1 MKNISKKLLLENRA
15 YYCFC
20 TKEELE
26 EEKEAMLS
34 QGLPPKY
41 SGKCRHSKNLDPS
54 RPSVIRFKM
63 PETEVI
69 FHDLIRGKVK
79 FNTGLIGD
87 IVIAKD
93 LRTPLYNL
101 AVVIDDFEMKI
112 SHIVRGE
119 DHISNTPKQI
129 MLQNALGFEE
139 PIYAHLPLILS
150 PDRSKLSK
158 RYLETS
164 IDDYRREGYLPEAL
178 INFLTLLGWHPEKDR
193 EIFSLEESVKE
204 FSLKTHS
211 ERRSCF

>member
-1 MKNISKKLLLENRA
+1 
-15 YYCFC
+15 
-20 TKEELE
+20 
-26 EEKEAMLS
+26 MLS

-41 SGKCRHSKNLDPS
+41 SGRCRNNHEPDFS
-54 RPSVIRFKM
+54 RPSVIRFRV
-63 PETEVI
+63 PETEII

-79 FNTGLIGD
+79 FDTRLIGD

-112 SHIVRGE
+112 SHVIRGE

-129 MLQNALGFEE
+129 LLQNALGIEE

-164 IDDYRREGYLPEAL
+164 IDDYRREGYLPETL
-178 INFLTLLGWHPEKDR
+178 INFLALLGWHSEDR
-193 EIFSLEESVKE
+193 EIFSLGELIKE
-204 FSLKTHS
+204 FNL
-211 ERRSCF
+211 RRVQKEELFLI